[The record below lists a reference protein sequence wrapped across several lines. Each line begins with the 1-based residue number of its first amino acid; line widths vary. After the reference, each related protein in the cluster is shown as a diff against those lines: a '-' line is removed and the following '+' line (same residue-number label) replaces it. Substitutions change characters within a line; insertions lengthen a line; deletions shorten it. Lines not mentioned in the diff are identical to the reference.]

1 MNAYTVYMH
10 VFPNN
15 KKYIGITSGDVEARW
30 KNGFGYKTQFVFT
43 AIVKYGWDNIEH
55 HILFIGLSK
64 EDAEKKERELIDKYD
79 TTIHGNGY
87 NVDNGGSHEGAHSE
101 YTRKKISESKRG
113 RKKSEEEIERLRIA
127 MTPERKKKMIEASVA
142 KCAKPVMCV
151 ETGIA
156 YRSARQA
163 SIDVGVDVSSIINC
177 CKKKKR
183 YKTAGGYHWEY
194 VLE

>member
-1 MNAYTVYMH
+1 MSYTVYMH

-15 KKYIGITSGDVEARW
+15 KKYIGITKGNAEKRW
-30 KNGFGYKTQFVFT
+30 ANGFGYSSQFVFY
-43 AIVKYGWDNIEH
+43 AIVKYGWDNIKHE
-55 HILFIGLSK
+55 ILFTGLT
-64 EDAEKKERELIDKYD
+64 KKEAEQKEIELIKTYN
-79 TTIHGNGY
+79 TTINGEGY
-87 NVDNGGSHEGAHSE
+87 NVDNGGSSKGMHSKE
-101 YTRKKISESKRG
+101 TREKISESKKG

-151 ETGIA
+151 ETGVS

-163 SIDVGVDVSSIINC
+163 SIDVCVDASSIINC

-183 YKTAGGYHWEY
+183 YKTAGGYHWKY
-194 VLE
+194 VL